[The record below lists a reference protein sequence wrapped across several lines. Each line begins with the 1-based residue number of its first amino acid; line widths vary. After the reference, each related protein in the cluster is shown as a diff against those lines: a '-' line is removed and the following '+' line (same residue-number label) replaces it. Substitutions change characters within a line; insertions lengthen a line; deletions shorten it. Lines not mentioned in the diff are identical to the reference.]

1 MTIILNGGNP
11 VSNEADLNAA
21 LAAANAETAGTG
33 AFEIDIGGDIALGS
47 ALQAIA
53 LASGV
58 TLDIVGGGHAIDGGN
73 TQAGFSVASGA
84 VSLDN
89 FTIQNTVARGAD
101 GGAASGG
108 SAGLGGGVYVGT
120 AAAVTLAG
128 VTFNADTAIG
138 GNGGAGNNGGN
149 GAYVYRLFQGYV
161 PVEGVGGQGG
171 VGGAFGQGGGGGNGG
186 VGRTDPYGYEEPN
199 GGANGSGGFGGGS
212 GGYGGQGGGNSPVAG
227 GGGGGGGGGGLGAGG
242 DVYVE
247 TGGSLTITGASQL
260 AGSAVGGAG
269 GAGGAGGSTDSSIG
283 NSRDAAF
290 NGYPSAGGSGYG
302 GSIFLRGGQTLT
314 FAPGAGQTELILGGI
329 ADVDGSSGST
339 DPAGAGALTLNG
351 AGLLNLVAANS
362 FSGGVTLQSGTLE
375 LSAAGAAGSGAI
387 TFAGAGETLE
397 ITAAAIPGDGL
408 SNLLTGFS
416 AGDAIDLI
424 GIVAN
429 GVSINA
435 SSQLVATYG
444 GAAVAT
450 FNLGA
455 TPAYVATI
463 SDGAGGTL
471 ILAEANS
478 PPAFSLPLSPYVG
491 AGQTASLGAIS
502 VSDPAADTAGA
513 SVTLT
518 LSDSAG
524 LLEATGI
531 GVSGSGTTALTITGS
546 SYAVDAAL
554 ATLSYTAPGA
564 GGAVADTL
572 SIVAA
577 DALGGVSQTSL
588 PLYISQPVS
597 TEAQLNAAIVRADDA
612 VAGSG
617 VITIDVGGDI
627 GFGGELSAINLRAG
641 VSLDIRGHGYTLDGG
656 GGWRGLLV
664 YSGSV
669 SVEDLT
675 LANMAAIGGAGAG
688 SGGGGAGLGGGLFVA
703 NDGANGAAPGAV
715 TLSNVNFV
723 GDSASGGG
731 GGATGLGGGGG
742 GLGGAGNGADSFTGQ
757 DGADGGGGGVGVPAA
772 GGAFLPDPEA
782 EALLGFPGTGGPGGT
797 GILVGAGAGNGG
809 GGAGGSTAIYVSGT
823 NFYGAIYGTSY
834 IGGAGGGVGGGLG
847 YGDARDGLL
856 VTQRGFG
863 GSGGWGGGGGGGDV
877 LGGAGGFGGGGG
889 GGGQDN
895 PGASGGFGGGGAGA
909 ATSINLENQ
918 TVGGGGGSAF
928 GGGAGADGI
937 GGGGGLGA
945 GGGIFVESGASLTI
959 VGQASVGQGAV
970 SGGAGAPGAGNGQA
984 YGSGLF
990 LQGDESITLAPAQG
1004 QTITIAGVIADMT
1017 GSSDA
1022 SGATG
1027 AGSLIDAGL
1036 GTLVLAATNTFT
1048 GGVTV
1053 DGGTLELA
1061 AAGASGTGV
1070 ITLAGAVGLVL
1081 DTADTPADGQ
1091 TFVPPV
1097 AGFANGDS
1105 IDLRGLAYSPGAA
1118 VSFSGGVLK
1127 VSSNNQSVFVNL
1139 PGATASAFY
1148 AHADPSHGVL
1158 ISTTPS
1164 PTCAWKS
1171 TVSGDWAL
1179 GSAWTSASAPNDP
1192 AINLTIAAPGAYT
1205 VTIAAGETYATQNL
1219 TFANNRSSLNLAGT
1233 LHVAGGLTLAG
1244 GKLTLSGVLDG
1255 AAYLI
1260 AGTSLTGSGQVTGPL
1275 QSFGAVTA
1283 SGGLLTLAGPVSG
1296 LGGTLSITAGAG
1308 LELGGAVGSGQTIAF
1323 KTGAGLLKLDDLA
1336 DFQASIVKLGPS
1348 QSIDLVGVTVTS
1360 DSFAGGVLTLFNGAA
1375 QVGALKI
1382 GGAYAK
1388 KIFGLSS
1395 DGVGGT
1401 TIALAADAAPEV
1413 IAPIKIT
1420 DPAKTPLAITGVT
1433 ITDVNAATAHQTLS
1447 VTVSDL
1453 RGTLSASADGGGAVY
1468 VSAATALTVVGSLD
1482 QVNAALATLTY
1493 TETVSG
1499 VDKISLLAG
1508 AGNGLSGRGA
1518 ITVMVPAAVNAVSR
1532 FVQAMAGATDAGAAI
1547 ASGSWAPGTRGAVS
1561 ALVKPN

>member
-21 LAAANAETAGTG
+21 LATANAETAGAG

-73 TQAGFSVASGA
+73 TQAGFSIASGA

-89 FTIQNTVARGAD
+89 LTIQNTVARGAD

-120 AAAVTLAG
+120 TAAVTLAG

-186 VGRTDPYGYEEPN
+186 VGRTDPNGYEEPN

-269 GAGGAGGSTDSSIG
+269 GAGGAGGNTDSSIG
-283 NSRDAAF
+283 NARDAAF

-339 DPAGAGALTLNG
+339 DPAGAGALELNG
-351 AGLLNLVAANS
+351 DGLLDLAAANT
-362 FSGGVTLQSGTLE
+362 FIGGVTLQSGTLE

-387 TFAGAGETLE
+387 TFAGASETVE
-397 ITAAAIPGDGL
+397 VTAAALQGL
-408 SNLLTGFS
+408 GNSLTGF
-416 AGDAIDLI
+416 AVGDAIDLL
-424 GIVAN
+424 GIVAT
-429 GVSINA
+429 GVTINA
-435 SSQLVATYG
+435 SNQLVATND

-450 FNLGA
+450 FNLG
-455 TPAYVATI
+455 TIPAYVGAI

-471 ILAEANS
+471 ILAEAS
-478 PPAFSLPLSPYVG
+478 PPPAVSLPLSPYVG
-491 AGQTASLGAIS
+491 AGQT
-502 VSDPAADTAGA
+502 VSIGGIVLADAAADTAGA
-513 SVTLT
+513 PVTVT
-518 LSDSAG
+518 LSDTAG
-524 LLEATGI
+524 LLEAMGQ
-531 GVSGSGTTALTITGS
+531 GVSGSGTAALTITGS
-546 SYAVDAAL
+546 TYEVDAAL
-554 ATLSYTAPGA
+554 TTLSYTAPAA
-564 GGAVADTL
+564 GGALADTL
-572 SIVAA
+572 SIVAT
-577 DALGGVSQTSL
+577 DTLGGVSQTSL
-588 PLYISQPVS
+588 PLYISQPVT

-627 GFGGELSAINLRAG
+627 GFSAELSAINLHAG

-656 GGWRGLLV
+656 GAWRGLLV
-664 YSGSV
+664 YSGAV

-703 NDGANGAAPGAV
+703 NDAADGAAPGAV

-723 GDSASGGG
+723 GDSASGGS

-757 DGADGGGGGVGVPAA
+757 DGADGGGGGVGAPAA
-772 GGAFLPDPEA
+772 GGAFLPEPEA
-782 EALLGFPGTGGPGGT
+782 EARLGFPGTGGPGGT

-809 GGAGGSTAIYVSGT
+809 GGAGGSTALYVSGT
-823 NFYGAIYGTSY
+823 NFYGLIYGTYY

-847 YGDARDGLL
+847 SGVGRDGQL
-856 VTQRGFG
+856 VTQLSIG
-863 GSGGWGGGGGGGDV
+863 GSGGWGGGGGGGDA

-889 GGGQDN
+889 GGGSN
-895 PGASGGFGGGGAGA
+895 PGTGASGGFGGGGAGA
-909 ATSINLENQ
+909 ATDTNLENQ

-1070 ITLAGAVGLVL
+1070 ITLAGAVGLVH
-1081 DTADTPADGQ
+1081 DPADTPADGQ

-1097 AGFANGDS
+1097 AGFADGDS
-1105 IDLRGLAYSPGAA
+1105 IDLRGLAYTPGAA

-1164 PTCAWKS
+1164 PTSAWKS

-1219 TFANNRSSLNLAGT
+1219 TFANSRSSLNLAGT

-1244 GKLTLSGVLDG
+1244 GKITLSGVLDG

-1395 DGVGGT
+1395 DGAGGT

-1420 DPAKTPLAITGVT
+1420 DPANTPLAITGVT
-1433 ITDVNAATAHQTLS
+1433 ITDANAATAHQTLS

-1453 RGTLSASADGGGAVY
+1453 RGTLSASAVAGGAVY

-1518 ITVMVPAAVNAVSR
+1518 IAVMVPAAVNAASR
-1532 FVQAMAGATDAGAAI
+1532 FVQAMAGVSDAGAAI
-1547 ASGSWAPGTRGAVS
+1547 ASGSWTPGTGGAVS